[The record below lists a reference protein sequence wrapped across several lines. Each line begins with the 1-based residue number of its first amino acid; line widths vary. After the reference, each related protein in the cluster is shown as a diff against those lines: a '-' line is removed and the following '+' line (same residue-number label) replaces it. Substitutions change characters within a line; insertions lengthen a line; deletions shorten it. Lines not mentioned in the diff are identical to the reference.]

1 MLSKS
6 QIITKEKKA
15 YKSIAACLKS
25 LNIIIKSYICET
37 IIGTTPIGEI
47 DKFVLT
53 PADFIKLPFPAV
65 QDFKD
70 LDKVE
75 DKLAEN
81 QPFGMP
87 L

>member
-37 IIGTTPIGEI
+37 IIGTTPLVI
-47 DKFVLT
+47 
-53 PADFIKLPFPAV
+53 PFL
-65 QDFKD
+65 K
-70 LDKVE
+70 
-75 DKLAEN
+75 
-81 QPFGMP
+81 
-87 L
+87 